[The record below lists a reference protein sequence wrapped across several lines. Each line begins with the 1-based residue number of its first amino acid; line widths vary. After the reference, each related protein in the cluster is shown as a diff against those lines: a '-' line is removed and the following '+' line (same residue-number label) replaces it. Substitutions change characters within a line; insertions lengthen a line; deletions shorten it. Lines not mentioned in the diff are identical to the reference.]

1 MAKLSNLVVIENH
14 QKVIYL
20 LNHKAIYG
28 MLKAPLLWYRK
39 LKKDLESQ
47 GFVFNVYDTCVV
59 NRISNNKQHTV
70 MFHADNIILSHVD
83 SQVKDGCVVRVCGM
97 GVW

>member
-1 MAKLSNLVVIENH
+1 MKEIGERVIMKIRGKLVDWLVDLDPGKYENLVVIENH

-39 LKKDLESQ
+39 LKKDL
-47 GFVFNVYDTCVV
+47 
-59 NRISNNKQHTV
+59 
-70 MFHADNIILSHVD
+70 
-83 SQVKDGCVVRVCGM
+83 
-97 GVW
+97 